1 MRHVKNPENLN
12 SVRSYNVVIGEFEK
26 MAIVKNE
33 VGDLFCIPDEN
44 HVLEIGE
51 MVAFDGLSD
60 VEGALKN
67 MFGGE

>member
-1 MRHVKNPENLN
+1 MRYVKNPEDLN
-12 SVRSYNVVIGEFEK
+12 SVRSYNVVVGEFEK
-26 MAIVKNE
+26 MAMVKNE
-33 VGDLFCIPDEN
+33 VGDLFCIQDES